1 MKFLAK
7 NKGKEEKNM
16 AGIIVN
22 EERCKGCGLCVGA
35 CPKQILALSK
45 DRINAKGYHPVEMI
59 DKDKCT
65 GCTSCAIMCPDVVIT
80 VER

>member
-1 MKFLAK
+1 
-7 NKGKEEKNM
+7 M
-16 AGIIVN
+16 AGIRVN

-59 DKDKCT
+59 DKDKCI

>member
-1 MKFLAK
+1 
-7 NKGKEEKNM
+7 M
-16 AGIIVN
+16 AGIKVN

>member
-1 MKFLAK
+1 
-7 NKGKEEKNM
+7 M
-16 AGIIVN
+16 AGIRVN

-45 DRINAKGYHPVEMI
+45 DRINAKGYHPVEMT

>member
-1 MKFLAK
+1 
-7 NKGKEEKNM
+7 M
-16 AGIIVN
+16 AGIRVN